1 MGFNV
6 STNCSLI
13 VEFLIGNNSIYS
25 NNNGN
30 NGHLDNLTNNT
41 MIYLPEKITEDIKVN
56 CSNLSLIRQ
65 LVSMGIDSNRK
76 QEPEVGIAHAGKITF
91 TILAVLI
98 ILLTFWGN
106 ILVITAVCM
115 ERKLRKVG
123 NSFLVN
129 LAISD
134 CLVGCIVMPV
144 ALVYHLD
151 GKYTWSRLQQQKMHS
166 NVFTAS
172 WLTLLRNIKKN
183 TVNDFETN
191 KSDC

>member
-6 STNCSLI
+6 TTYCSLI
-13 VEFLIGNNSIYS
+13 LEFLISNYS
-25 NNNGN
+25 FYSNNGN
-30 NGHLDNLTNNT
+30 NNGHLHNVNSNNN
-41 MIYLPEKITEDIKVN
+41 MIYLPEKITEEIKVN

-76 QEPEVGIAHAGKITF
+76 QEPEVGIVNAGRITF

-144 ALVYHLD
+144 ALVYHLG
-151 GKYTWSRLQQQKMHS
+151 GKYTWSHSRGVKM
-166 NVFTAS
+166 
-172 WLTLLRNIKKN
+172 RNKFLS
-183 TVNDFETN
+183 DFEAKRNLLAVTRMLI
-191 KSDC
+191 STELVTS

>member
-6 STNCSLI
+6 TTNCSLI
-13 VEFLIGNNSIYS
+13 LEFLISNYSFYS
-25 NNNGN
+25 NNRSNKGL
-30 NGHLDNLTNNT
+30 LDNVNDNY
-41 MIYLPEKITEDIKVN
+41 MIYLPEKITEEIKVN

-65 LVSMGIDSNRK
+65 LVSMVIDSNRK
-76 QEPEVGIAHAGKITF
+76 QEPEVGIVHAGRITF

-144 ALVYHLD
+144 ALAYHLD
-151 GKYTWSRLQQQKMHS
+151 GKYTWSCLQQ
-166 NVFTAS
+166 
-172 WLTLLRNIKKN
+172 IKNAK
-183 TVNDFETN
+183 
-191 KSDC
+191 